1 MKPKNNKTYIYAL
14 LLISA
19 VGAILAGCA
28 SGERQS
34 GANPSETR
42 TVPQASS
49 PAAVQTATSPALSA
63 ARTEN
68 EDEKAI
74 TVYKSPTCGCCTMWE
89 EHLTKAG
96 FKVTSNK
103 TDKLAEIRKQ
113 YGVPEKA
120 QSCHTA
126 IVGGYVIEGHV
137 PASDVEKLLKTR
149 PADIVGLAAPGM
161 PPKSPGMQSEGEKP
175 SGYDVVSF
183 DKNGQTKVFTSY
195 LP

>member
-1 MKPKNNKTYIYAL
+1 MKKKETKFCFYAL
-14 LLISA
+14 IILIGGSML
-19 VGAILAGCA
+19 VGCA
-28 SGERQS
+28 PAGEKVSTNGSQTKTESREKMPPNAAGQS
-34 GANPSETR
+34 DNG
-42 TVPQASS
+42 
-49 PAAVQTATSPALSA
+49 
-63 ARTEN
+63 
-68 EDEKAI
+68 DEKAI

-126 IVGGYVIEGHV
+126 VIGGYVIEGHV
-137 PASDVEKLLKTR
+137 PAADVEKLLKER
-149 PADIVGLAAPGM
+149 PADIAGLAAPGM
-161 PPKSPGMQSEGEKP
+161 PPKSPGMQPEGEKP
-175 SGYDVVSF
+175 SGYDVLSF

-195 LP
+195 

>member
-14 LLISA
+14 ILISA

-28 SGERQS
+28 SGDRQS

-42 TVPQASS
+42 NVPQASS
-49 PAAVQTATSPALSA
+49 SAPVQTASPPALSA
-63 ARTEN
+63 AKTET

-103 TDKLAEIRKQ
+103 TENMAEIRKK
-113 YGVPEKA
+113 YGVPEKT

-126 IVGGYVIEGHV
+126 VIGGYVVEGHV
-137 PASDVEKLLKTR
+137 PAADV
-149 PADIVGLAAPGM
+149 
-161 PPKSPGMQSEGEKP
+161 
-175 SGYDVVSF
+175 
-183 DKNGQTKVFTSY
+183 
-195 LP
+195 